1 MNNKT
6 LISFVSRTT
15 ISVIV
20 IGSLLLYQALV
31 AQDDKQDTSNQTSEQ
46 KQIQRLEKRVK
57 DLEEQ
62 LLKNQESLDQNKLN
76 VNQPLKTTVLQHP
89 IDVAFLNYKD
99 RKRILITGGA
109 GFVGSHLTDKL
120 MLAGHEVIVADNMF
134 TGKKTLKY
142 PTPSVSTPVHY

>member
-142 PTPSVSTPVHY
+142 PTPSVSTPVNY